1 MASGDLITA
10 ARYNSAQSR
19 VQAVL
24 GTGSGDEGYGQTVSS
39 SIVNSSNKVT
49 AQDVNNLFED
59 IKKIRVHQ
67 TGGIPNSIS
76 QIAVGDI
83 VGDTESAVSVNVT
96 FDPAT
101 NTYTTTNV
109 GSMPTK
115 GFADY
120 EAIITTLE
128 TPGQRFLLASTQST
142 TDVDAEVDQ
151 RRNQW
156 TAPID
161 TEFKITFTDADHR
174 RHFFNSGGSLTVV
187 SSLSNPPTSGDSVA
201 KSQDWQNILS
211 NSGTVSFNYN
221 ETTTSGTGVV
231 QSIGNYDLTTSYQE
245 IFRKSATGV
254 YGNNNYYIRA
264 KEIDSKTIQIQ
275 IEYYDH
281 NPGGY
286 KIDEPI
292 QGLLEAK
299 MGYVRASGIHVD
311 VDAPSFAVV
320 NSLA

>member
-10 ARYNSAQSR
+10 ARYNNAQSR

-39 SIVNSSNKVT
+39 SIVNSSNRVT
-49 AQDVNNLFED
+49 AQDINNLFED

-76 QIAVGDI
+76 QIV
-83 VGDTESAVSVNVT
+83 VGDTIGDADSDGDV
-96 FDPAT
+96 
-101 NTYTTTNV
+101 
-109 GSMPTK
+109 TK

-120 EAIITTLE
+120 ESIISTIE
-128 TPGQRFLLASTQST
+128 TVGQRFLLASTQST

-275 IEYYDH
+275 IEYFDH

-311 VDAPSFAVV
+311 VDAPAFAVV